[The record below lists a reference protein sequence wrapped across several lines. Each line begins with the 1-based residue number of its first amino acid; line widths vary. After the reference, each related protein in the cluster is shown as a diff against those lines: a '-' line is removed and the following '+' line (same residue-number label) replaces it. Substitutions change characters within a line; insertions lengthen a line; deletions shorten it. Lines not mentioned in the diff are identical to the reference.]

1 MTEAGTSAGSPG
13 SGRRTVLLVED
24 DEAVRQLVRLT
35 FEMHGFGVIEA
46 GDGREGLRL
55 LARHRPDA
63 VVLDL
68 LMPDMGGERML
79 AEVWASPEAGRTP
92 VVVMTGRSEVPA
104 EVVGLVGRRNVVAKP
119 FDPDQLVE
127 RVAALLAD

>member
-1 MTEAGTSAGSPG
+1 MTETDGIAGSPP
-13 SGRRTVLLVED
+13 SDRRTVLLVED

-35 FEMHGFGVIEA
+35 FEMHDFRVVEA
-46 GDGREGLRL
+46 ADGREGLRL

-79 AEVWASPEAGRTP
+79 AELRASPETRRTP
-92 VVVMTGRSEVPA
+92 VVLVTGKSEVPP
-104 EVVGLVGRRNVVAKP
+104 EVLGLVGPRNVVPKP
-119 FDPDQLVE
+119 FDPDDLVE
-127 RVAALLAD
+127 RVAGLLAG